1 MRIAIIGYGGVGRAF
16 LQLLLDKKDELSKED
31 INPNVKYVITSK
43 GGIYNPDG
51 IDIEEFVNYTKL
63 NKDIMNF
70 STGEVQHIT
79 FNDLLENK
87 DIDMVIEMTP
97 TNKNTGEPGMTHIV
111 ESLKNGFH
119 VVTANKGPILLAYK
133 RLKEI
138 ASKNNVQLGIGC
150 TTGGALPT
158 INGGLMDMA
167 GSTIQSIEGV
177 LNGTTNFIL
186 NEMEKNMLEYDE
198 ALKKA
203 QELGIAETD
212 STLDVEGWDTAIKL
226 LILTNVLMNQEKE
239 LKDIK
244 VEGISKIKIS
254 DIQEAAKEGKK
265 YKLVGKTVKV
275 EDGLDMTVRLEK
287 LDTKNPLYGVD
298 DKNKGIRYVSDTLG
312 DLTIIGGAS
321 GVTPA
326 ASSILRDLINIKRG
340 YKFISNNI

>member
-119 VVTANKGPILLAYK
+119 VVT
-133 RLKEI
+133 
-138 ASKNNVQLGIGC
+138 
-150 TTGGALPT
+150 
-158 INGGLMDMA
+158 
-167 GSTIQSIEGV
+167 
-177 LNGTTNFIL
+177 
-186 NEMEKNMLEYDE
+186 
-198 ALKKA
+198 
-203 QELGIAETD
+203 
-212 STLDVEGWDTAIKL
+212 
-226 LILTNVLMNQEKE
+226 
-239 LKDIK
+239 
-244 VEGISKIKIS
+244 IS
-254 DIQEAAKEGKK
+254 
-265 YKLVGKTVKV
+265 L
-275 EDGLDMTVRLEK
+275 
-287 LDTKNPLYGVD
+287 
-298 DKNKGIRYVSDTLG
+298 
-312 DLTIIGGAS
+312 
-321 GVTPA
+321 
-326 ASSILRDLINIKRG
+326 
-340 YKFISNNI
+340 